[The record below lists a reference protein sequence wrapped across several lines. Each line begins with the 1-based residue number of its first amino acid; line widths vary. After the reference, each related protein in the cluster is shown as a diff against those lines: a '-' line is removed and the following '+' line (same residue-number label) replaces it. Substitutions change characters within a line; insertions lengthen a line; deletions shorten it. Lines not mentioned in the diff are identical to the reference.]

1 MLEEDEA
8 YAAERVSSMPSDCS
22 FITTKYAAPETKP
35 ITAIIKIIIQSLLS
49 AFFVTAHLIIAIKAT
64 VNYILIILFITKK
77 VNTALKEGEA
87 LPSVRS
93 LAGEL
98 RISALTV
105 KKAYDKLEEEGF
117 VTTIHGKGTY
127 VTASDKQLALEARQR
142 EAEADFEKAIDRAL
156 AMGMSREDILET
168 VTLLLEEK

>member
-1 MLEEDEA
+1 M
-8 YAAERVSSMPSDCS
+8 
-22 FITTKYAAPETKP
+22 TTVLNCY
-35 ITAIIKIIIQSLLS
+35 
-49 AFFVTAHLIIAIKAT
+49 
-64 VNYILIILFITKK
+64 ILFIAKERK
-77 VNTALKEGEA
+77 NDMHIILNHSSMVPIYEQLMEQIKSDIINSSLKEGEA

-105 KKAYDKLEEEGF
+105 KKAYDKLEGEGF

-127 VTASDKQLALEARQR
+127 VTASDKQLALEARQK
-142 EAEADFEKAIDRAL
+142 EAEADFEKVIDRAL

-168 VTLLLEEK
+168 VTLLLDEK